1 MHISRDDA
9 QAALDAIED
18 AGNTP
23 RYLLRSWIVGIFVV
37 GVIWTVSF
45 AASQFLPETPL
56 WSLSET
62 LLVGIVFSVYWGR
75 RHLIAI
81 RVAPQSRLAFLHARL
96 AIFYVAL
103 YLFFI
108 LWQITLPLTG
118 MSAALLWITVVMFA
132 AIITGIWLSEP
143 VLIGCGVAVTLLSTL
158 GYWLAPQVFW
168 LWVAVVAGLPLI
180 GVSFYLWR
188 RR

>member
-1 MHISRDDA
+1 MDMSRDEA
-9 QAALDAIED
+9 RVALDAIED
-18 AGNTP
+18 ATKAP
-23 RYLLRSWIVGIFVV
+23 RFLLRSWVVSILVV

-45 AASQFLPETPL
+45 AASQFLPTTSL
-56 WSLSET
+56 WSMSET
-62 LLVGIVFSVYWGR
+62 FLVGIAFSVYWGR
-75 RHLIAI
+75 RHLTAI
-81 RVAPQSRLAFLHARL
+81 RVAPRSRLAFLHARL
-96 AIFYVAL
+96 AVFYGVL

-108 LWQITLPLTG
+108 LWQITLSRTA
-118 MSAALLWITVVMFA
+118 MESAWLWITVIMFA

-168 LWVAVVAGLPLI
+168 LWAAVVAGLPLI
-180 GVSFYLWR
+180 GVSLYLWR